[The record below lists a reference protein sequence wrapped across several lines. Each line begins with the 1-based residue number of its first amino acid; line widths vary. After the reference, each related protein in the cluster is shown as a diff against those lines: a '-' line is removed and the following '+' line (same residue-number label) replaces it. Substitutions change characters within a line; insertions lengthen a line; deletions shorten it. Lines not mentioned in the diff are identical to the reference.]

1 MDLEEV
7 WSVLYARR
15 VMHWRPL
22 SDWPAVAMAGT
33 LIPSWVSTGMLE
45 RTALGNSLVCS
56 NLSWAAYTH
65 GNMKKNRYLNRR

>member
-1 MDLEEV
+1 
-7 WSVLYARR
+7 VLYARR

-56 NLSWAAYTH
+56 NLSWAAYGH
-65 GNMKKNRYLNRR
+65 GNMKKKKKIII

>member
-1 MDLEEV
+1 
-7 WSVLYARR
+7 
-15 VMHWRPL
+15 MHWRPL

-56 NLSWAAYTH
+56 NLSWAAYTKH
-65 GNMKKNRYLNRR
+65 EKNRYLKRKR

>member
-45 RTALGNSLVCS
+45 RTALGNSQF
-56 NLSWAAYTH
+56 AQIYH
-65 GNMKKNRYLNRR
+65 GPPIQKHEKNRYLKRKR